1 MLPFIDLEALK
12 IVSNCDGKYL
22 TFMIANCINIKEL
35 SVGMHTGISDTV
47 IMKALFYLKFDSKL
61 LRSLLYLVLLTPT

>member
-22 TFMIANCINIKEL
+22 TFMIANCLNIKEL
-35 SVGMHTGISDTV
+35 SIGMHTGISDAV
-47 IMKALFYLKFDSKL
+47 IMKVRYI
-61 LRSLLYLVLLTPT
+61 